1 MDHTAPRLPAAH
13 SHAADATAAA
23 VAPDVPLYP
32 APAAAQPRWLLWS
45 LAVLTI
51 VQWIVY
57 RRSFLK
63 LPAVDVWFEMI
74 EIHRGNALGPWVF
87 FTHSVSNKAYRPLDS
102 LLIWCFGNLFPSH
115 PMWGIHFITLVM
127 GTFMAAVGT
136 LWVRQLRLSKVGAA
150 VAIGLLC
157 LHPVL
162 ALSEGS
168 VDGVDSVGSTALL
181 WLAAYLVLVM
191 RSRAAMTAAVVLL
204 FCIGGLLKEY
214 IFALLPLAPCVIFC
228 LRARES
234 PPWKD
239 RSAWRDALVLIGA
252 LVAAFAALMVARHLA
267 MERSPNAR
275 GLQYIS
281 LNPTDWA
288 ENCLRIGGGLL
299 FIANTCWAYVNSD
312 LGWAI
317 MLIAA
322 WTVLLGSTL
331 AGGLLLRWFL
341 GPRQLSSTVSAA
353 PPAPIGQVTES
364 IPAASAVPAQGLNRW
379 LIFLALALCAAPW
392 PAVIMGHIS
401 EMYLPPV
408 VVPFALLAGLAAD
421 GLAAG
426 PRLLRAAAIVLGAG
440 VLVSC
445 LLSITWKIDDLVD
458 VGFRADDQ
466 MKKLLAII
474 PPDAHGWK
482 ILILIGYRA
491 GMTDLSYGT
500 MISGDELLLSQGNVL
515 EWPRYG
521 SGHTVDVGMAA
532 DPNVNTEGYDLIVV
546 WDSGMRQ
553 IVQVVRAGKAALPTT
568 DGSPADAPA
577 DAPPAPQPSPGG
589 G

>member
-1 MDHTAPRLPAAH
+1 MQDAASQPPTAQSQTAETADPSALGPELLGPPAAR
-13 SHAADATAAA
+13 
-23 VAPDVPLYP
+23 
-32 APAAAQPRWLLWS
+32 PRWLLFCF
-45 LAVLTI
+45 AALTV
-51 VQWIVY
+51 VQWIAY

-87 FTHSVSNKAYRPLDS
+87 FTHSASNKAYRPLDS
-102 LLIWCFGNLFPSH
+102 LLIWLFGNLIPSH

-127 GTFMAAVGT
+127 ATFMVAVGT
-136 LWVRQLRLSKVGAA
+136 LWVRQLRLSKIGAI

-181 WLAAYLVLVM
+181 WLAAYLILVV
-191 RSRAAMTAAVVLL
+191 RSRAAMTTAVLL
-204 FCIGGLLKEY
+204 IFCIGGLLKEY

-228 LRARES
+228 LRARQS

-239 RSAWRDALVLIGA
+239 RSAWRDAQVLIGTLLAA
-252 LVAAFAALMVARHLA
+252 LAALMLVRHLA
-267 MERSPNAR
+267 MEDSPSAR
-275 GLQYIS
+275 GMQYVS
-281 LNPTDWA
+281 LDPRDWA
-288 ENCLRIGGGLL
+288 ENCLRIFGGLL

-312 LGWAI
+312 KDWAI
-317 MLIAA
+317 LLVAA
-322 WTVLLGSTL
+322 WTVLLGFTL
-331 AGGLLLRWFL
+331 ASGLVMRWLRL
-341 GPRQLSSTVSAA
+341 PRCPSKNAGAELTVPAELAVQEPVA
-353 PPAPIGQVTES
+353 PPDS
-364 IPAASAVPAQGLNRW
+364 LAVPTHGLERW

-401 EMYLPPV
+401 EMYLPPLV
-408 VVPFALLAGLAAD
+408 IPFALLAGLAAD
-421 GLAAG
+421 GLAAAAK
-426 PRLLRAAAIVLGAG
+426 PLRIAAILLGAA
-440 VLVSC
+440 VAVSC
-445 LLSITWKIDDLVD
+445 LLSITWKVDDLVN

-466 MKKLLAII
+466 MKKLLALI

-482 ILILIGYRA
+482 ILILIGYEQ

-521 SGHTVDVGMAA
+521 SGHTVNVQMAA
-532 DPNVNTEGYDLIVV
+532 DPTVNTEGYDLIAI
-546 WDSGMRQ
+546 WDAKVRQFTYVQRSGQ
-553 IVQVVRAGKAALPTT
+553 TAPPTT
-568 DGSPADAPA
+568 NNSSP
-577 DAPPAPQPSPGG
+577 
-589 G
+589 